1 MFRDLVISK
10 ETKNDPSIFKYI
22 SDIRGYERLTANE
35 EVELA
40 RMAKN
45 GDNAARD
52 RLIKSNLAFVISVAK
67 QYMNMGLELPDL
79 ISEGNIG
86 LLEAVN
92 KYDETRGFKFIS
104 FAVWYIRKSIT
115 DALTTKS
122 RLVRLKTKYKEIE
135 YGESS
140 LDAPISDDSKATFL
154 DMMQGDLDTDTFSE
168 KEHNAFLAREC
179 LSTLPNREREIMS
192 RLFGIGRQK
201 EEVYE
206 LAQEYGVTEERI
218 KQICR
223 TSINKMKLLKKVV

>member
-10 ETKNDPSIFKYI
+10 ETKNDPSISMYI
-22 SDIRGYERLTANE
+22 SDIRGYERFTASE
-35 EVELA
+35 EAELA

-45 GDNAARD
+45 GDNTARD

-67 QYMNMGLELPDL
+67 QYMNMGLELSDL

-104 FAVWYIRKSIT
+104 FAVWYIRKRIT

-122 RLVRLKTKYKEIE
+122 RLVKLNKKYKDIE
-135 YGESS
+135 YSESS
-140 LDAPISDDSKATFL
+140 LDATIGNDSKETFL
-154 DMMQGDLDTDTFSE
+154 DMMQGDLDTDAFSE
-168 KEHNAFLAREC
+168 KEHNAFLARKC
-179 LSTLPNREREIMS
+179 LSTLPNREREIMVK
-192 RLFGIGRQK
+192 LFGIGEPKQSS
-201 EEVYE
+201 YE
-206 LAQEYGVTEERI
+206 LAKEYNLTEDRI

-223 TSINKMKLLKKVV
+223 SSLNKMKVMKQVV